1 MYRPDIVSVFRRTA
15 RRHGDRP
22 FLIDSQSS
30 VTYAQAEQLTDT
42 AAAELVDRGVSP
54 GDTVGFCAPDR
65 VSLWLGII
73 AAWKAGALPGL
84 LDAQLSADAL
94 PYFVGDVAAPVV
106 AAAVERHDVLLAAG
120 ARSVIDLEELAPAAA
135 PAARTGVSADAP
147 ADGSAT
153 SPAAGAGAS
162 ADDPAADQAAAG
174 SAPGTDPV
182 DRHGP
187 DAPLYLSYTSGTTG
201 LPKGVVLRS
210 ADVTR
215 ATSCIADRLGLRHD
229 DVLLATTPIPS
240 SFQLVAALMPAVHT
254 GAAVALVAGR
264 PVAEMWQ
271 VARDNR
277 ATVLVAYPLTLA
289 DIVNAPDAAD
299 DPPFRVALSGGSP
312 LAPRI
317 KRDYLSTLGISLLES
332 YGQSEMGGFMA
343 MGSPADGERALE
355 GWVGRPLPDR
365 SAYVA
370 GVDEPFDELPAG
382 EVGEVLVAHG
392 FFGEYRNKPDRFAD
406 TTQGGVLHTGDL
418 AVADPDGYIKVL
430 GRTNEAASAA
440 ARGGFLRELEDA
452 LYGHPAVLHA
462 AVVDRGDGEL
472 AGFYEARSGHAVTPD
487 ELIAHAGATV
497 PAALLPS
504 TMTELDAMPRT
515 FSGKADRLGLA
526 HRAAAG

>member
-94 PYFVGDVAAPVV
+94 PYFVGDVDAPVV

-120 ARSVIDLEELAPAAA
+120 ARSVIDLEELAPVAA
-135 PAARTGVSADAP
+135 PAARTGVSAD
-147 ADGSAT
+147 
-153 SPAAGAGAS
+153 
-162 ADDPAADQAAAG
+162 DPAADQAATG
-174 SAPGTDPV
+174 SASGTDPDPV

>member
-1 MYRPDIVSVFRRTA
+1 MYRPDIVSVFRRTV
-15 RRHGDRP
+15 RRHGGRP

-30 VTYAQAEQLTDT
+30 VTYAEADRLSDA
-42 AAAELVDRGVSP
+42 AAAELVDRGVAP

-94 PYFVGDVAAPVV
+94 PYFVEDVDAPVV
-106 AAAVERHDVLLAAG
+106 AAAAERHEVLLAAG
-120 ARSVIDLEELAPAAA
+120 AHSVIDLDELAL
-135 PAARTGVSADAP
+135 P
-147 ADGSAT
+147 ADRSRPG
-153 SPAAGAGAS
+153 PAPQGE
-162 ADDPAADQAAAG
+162 
-174 SAPGTDPV
+174 TV

-201 LPKGVVLRS
+201 PPKGVVLHS
-210 ADVTR
+210 ADATR
-215 ATSCIADRLGLRHD
+215 AASCIADRLGLRHN

-240 SFQLVAALMPAVHT
+240 SFQLAAALMPAVHA

-271 VARDNR
+271 VARANH

-299 DPPFRVALSGGSP
+299 DPLFRVALSGGSP

-317 KRDYLSTLGISLLES
+317 KFDYLATLGIPLLES
-332 YGQSEMGGFMA
+332 YGQSELGGFMA
-343 MGSPADGERALE
+343 MGSPTDGDRALE
-355 GWVGRPLPDR
+355 GWVGRSLPDR
-365 SAYVA
+365 LAYVA
-370 GVDEPFDELPAG
+370 STNEPFGELPAG
-382 EVGEVLVAHG
+382 EVGEVLVGHG
-392 FFGEYRNKPDRFAD
+392 FFPAYRNKPDRFAD
-406 TTQGGVLHTGDL
+406 TTRGGVLHTGDL
-418 AVADPDGYIKVL
+418 AVADPDGFIKVL
-430 GRTNEAASAA
+430 GRTGEAASAA

-452 LYGHPAVLHA
+452 LYAHPAVLHA
-462 AVVDRGDGEL
+462 AVVGRGDGEL
-472 AGFYEARSGHAVTPD
+472 AGFYETRSGHAVSPD
-487 ELIAHAGATV
+487 ALVAHAGATV
-497 PAALLPS
+497 PAALLPA

-526 HRAAAG
+526 RRATAG

>member
-1 MYRPDIVSVFRRTA
+1 MYAPDIVSVFRRTVL
-15 RRHGDRP
+15 RHGGRP
-22 FLIDSQSS
+22 FLIDSQCS
-30 VTYAQAEQLTDT
+30 VTYAQAERITD
-42 AAAELVDRGVSP
+42 AAAADLVDRGVSP

-94 PYFVGDVAAPVV
+94 PYFVQDVDAPVV
-106 AAAVERHDVLLAAG
+106 AAASERHEVLLAAG
-120 ARSVIDLEELAPAAA
+120 ARSVIDLDGLAPVADPAAA
-135 PAARTGVSADAP
+135 A
-147 ADGSAT
+147 
-153 SPAAGAGAS
+153 SP
-162 ADDPAADQAAAG
+162 P
-174 SAPGTDPV
+174 DPV

-201 LPKGVVLRS
+201 APKGVVLHS

-215 ATSCIADRLGLRHD
+215 AASCIGDRLGLRHD

-240 SFQLVAALMPAVHT
+240 SFQLVAALMPAVHA

-264 PVAEMWQ
+264 PVSEMWQ
-271 VARDNR
+271 VARDHH

-289 DIVNAPDAAD
+289 DVVNAPDAAD

-317 KRDYLSTLGISLLES
+317 KRDYLATLGIPLLES
-332 YGQSEMGGFMA
+332 YGQSELGGFMA
-343 MGSPADGERALE
+343 MGSPSDGDRALE
-355 GWVGRPLPDR
+355 GWVGRSLPDR
-365 SAYVA
+365 LAYV
-370 GVDEPFDELPAG
+370 GGLDEPFDELPAG
-382 EVGEVLVAHG
+382 EVGEVLVGHG
-392 FFGEYRNKPDRFAD
+392 FFPSYRNKPDRFAE

-418 AVADPDGYIKVL
+418 AVADPDGFIMVL
-430 GRTNEAASAA
+430 GRTGEAASAA

-452 LYGHPAVLHA
+452 LYAHPAVLHA

-472 AGFYEARSGHAVTPD
+472 AGFYEARSGHSVTPD
-487 ELIAHAGATV
+487 ELTAHAAASV
-497 PAALLPS
+497 PAALLPA
-504 TMTELDAMPRT
+504 TMTGLEAMPRT

-526 HRAAAG
+526 RRAAAG

>member
-1 MYRPDIVSVFRRTA
+1 MYRPDIVSVFRRTVQ
-15 RRHGDRP
+15 RHGDRP
-22 FLIDSQSS
+22 FLIDSESS
-30 VTYAQAEQLTDT
+30 VTYAEADRLSDA
-42 AAAELVDRGVSP
+42 AAAELVDRGVAP

-84 LDAQLSADAL
+84 LDAQLSAEAL
-94 PYFVGDVAAPVV
+94 PYFVEDVDAPVV
-106 AAAVERHDVLLAAG
+106 AAATERHAVLRAAG
-120 ARSVIDLEELAPAAA
+120 AHSVIDLDKLAP
-135 PAARTGVSADAP
+135 VADP
-147 ADGSAT
+147 
-153 SPAAGAGAS
+153 
-162 ADDPAADQAAAG
+162 PAADPPAADPPAADPPAG
-174 SAPGTDPV
+174 SAPQHPPT

-187 DAPLYLSYTSGTTG
+187 DAPLYVSYTSGTTG
-201 LPKGVVLRS
+201 PPKGVVLLS

-215 ATSCIADRLGLRHD
+215 AASCIADRLGLRHD

-271 VARDNR
+271 VARANH

-317 KRDYLSTLGISLLES
+317 KRDYLATLGIPLLES
-332 YGQSEMGGFMA
+332 YGQSELGGFMA
-343 MGSPADGERALE
+343 MGSPSDGDRALE
-355 GWVGRPLPDR
+355 GWVGRSLPDR
-365 SAYVA
+365 LAYVA
-370 GVDEPFDELPAG
+370 SPDEPFDELPAG
-382 EVGEVLVAHG
+382 EVGEVLVGHG
-392 FFGEYRNKPDRFAD
+392 FFPAYRNKPDRFAD
-406 TTQGGVLHTGDL
+406 TTRGGVLHTGDL
-418 AVADPDGYIKVL
+418 AVADPDGFIKVL
-430 GRTNEAASAA
+430 GRTGEAASAA

-452 LYGHPAVLHA
+452 LYDHPAVLHA

-472 AGFYEARSGHAVTPD
+472 AGFYETRSGHAVSP
-487 ELIAHAGATV
+487 EALIARTGAAV
-497 PAALLPS
+497 PASLLPA
-504 TMTELDAMPRT
+504 TMTELDVMPRT

-526 HRAAAG
+526 RRAAEAG

>member
-15 RRHGDRP
+15 RRHGGRP
-22 FLIDSQSS
+22 FLIDSQAS
-30 VTYAQAEQLTDT
+30 VTYAQAEQLTDV

-94 PYFVGDVAAPVV
+94 PYFVGDVDAPVV

-120 ARSVIDLEELAPAAA
+120 ARSVIDLDDLVP
-135 PAARTGVSADAP
+135 V
-147 ADGSAT
+147 
-153 SPAAGAGAS
+153 PAAGLAS
-162 ADDPAADQAAAG
+162 GSPVPAAGQASGSPVLAAG
-174 SAPGTDPV
+174 QASGSPDPV

-370 GVDEPFDELPAG
+370 GVDQPFDELPAG
-382 EVGEVLVAHG
+382 QIGEVLVAHG

-526 HRAAAG
+526 HRAATT

>member
-15 RRHGDRP
+15 RRHGERP
-22 FLIDSQSS
+22 FLIDSLSS
-30 VTYAQAEQLTDT
+30 VTYAEAERITDA
-42 AAAELVDRGVSP
+42 AAAELVARGVSP
-54 GDTVGFCAPDR
+54 GDTVGFCAPDQ

-73 AAWKAGALPGL
+73 GAWKAGALPAL

-94 PYFVGDVAAPVV
+94 PYFVEDVDAPVV
-106 AAAVERHDVLLAAG
+106 AAAVERHEVLAAAG
-120 ARSVIDLEELAPAAA
+120 ARSVIDLNDLAPVDAATA
-135 PAARTGVSADAP
+135 PTQ
-147 ADGSAT
+147 
-153 SPAAGAGAS
+153 
-162 ADDPAADQAAAG
+162 DP
-174 SAPGTDPV
+174 DPV

-201 LPKGVVLRS
+201 LPKGVVLHS

-215 ATSCIADRLGLRHD
+215 ATSCIADRLGLCHD

-240 SFQLVAALMPAVHT
+240 SCQLVAALMPAVHT

-271 VARDNR
+271 VARANR

-370 GVDEPFDELPAG
+370 GLDEPFDELPAG
-382 EVGEVLVAHG
+382 QVGEVLVGHG
-392 FFGEYRNKPDRFAD
+392 FFPEYRNKPDRFAD

-418 AVADPDGYIKVL
+418 AVADPDGYMMVL

-440 ARGGFLRELEDA
+440 ARGGFLRQLEDA
-452 LYGHPAVLHA
+452 LYSHPAVLHA

-472 AGFYEARSGHAVTPD
+472 AGFYETRSGQAVTPED
-487 ELIAHAGATV
+487 LIAHAGATV
-497 PAALLPS
+497 PAALLPA
-504 TMTELDAMPRT
+504 TMTELEAMPRT

-526 HRAAAG
+526 HRAAGAG

>member
-1 MYRPDIVSVFRRTA
+1 MYRPDIVSVFRRTV
-15 RRHGDRP
+15 RRHGGRP

-30 VTYAQAEQLTDT
+30 VTYAEADRLSDA
-42 AAAELVDRGVSP
+42 AAAELVERGVAP

-94 PYFVGDVAAPVV
+94 PYFVEDVDAPVV
-106 AAAVERHDVLLAAG
+106 AAAAERHEVLLAAG
-120 ARSVIDLEELAPAAA
+120 AHSVIDLDELAL
-135 PAARTGVSADAP
+135 P
-147 ADGSAT
+147 ADRSRPG
-153 SPAAGAGAS
+153 PAPQGE
-162 ADDPAADQAAAG
+162 
-174 SAPGTDPV
+174 TV

-201 LPKGVVLRS
+201 PPKGVVLHS
-210 ADVTR
+210 ADATR
-215 ATSCIADRLGLRHD
+215 AASCIADRLGLRHN

-240 SFQLVAALMPAVHT
+240 SFQLAAALMPAVHA

-271 VARDNR
+271 VARANH

-299 DPPFRVALSGGSP
+299 DPLFRVALSGGSP

-317 KRDYLSTLGISLLES
+317 KFDYLATLGIPLLES
-332 YGQSEMGGFMA
+332 YGQSELGGFMA
-343 MGSPADGERALE
+343 MGSPTDGDRALE
-355 GWVGRPLPDR
+355 GWVGRSLPDR
-365 SAYVA
+365 LAYVA
-370 GVDEPFDELPAG
+370 STDEPFGELPAG
-382 EVGEVLVAHG
+382 EVGEVLVGHG
-392 FFGEYRNKPDRFAD
+392 FFPAYRNKPDRFAD
-406 TTQGGVLHTGDL
+406 TTRGGVLHTGDL
-418 AVADPDGYIKVL
+418 AVADPDGFIKVL
-430 GRTNEAASAA
+430 GRTGEAASAA

-452 LYGHPAVLHA
+452 LYAHPAVLHA
-462 AVVDRGDGEL
+462 AVVGRGDGEL
-472 AGFYEARSGHAVTPD
+472 AGFYETRSGHAVSPD
-487 ELIAHAGATV
+487 ALVAHAGAAV
-497 PAALLPS
+497 PAALLPA

-526 HRAAAG
+526 RRATVG

>member
-1 MYRPDIVSVFRRTA
+1 MYRPDIVSVFRRTV
-15 RRHGDRP
+15 RRHGGRP

-30 VTYAQAEQLTDT
+30 VTYAEADRLSDA
-42 AAAELVDRGVSP
+42 AAAELVDRGVAP

-94 PYFVGDVAAPVV
+94 PYFVEDVDAPVV
-106 AAAVERHDVLLAAG
+106 AAAAERHEVLLAAG
-120 ARSVIDLEELAPAAA
+120 AHSVIDLDELAL
-135 PAARTGVSADAP
+135 P
-147 ADGSAT
+147 ADRSRPG
-153 SPAAGAGAS
+153 PAPQGE
-162 ADDPAADQAAAG
+162 
-174 SAPGTDPV
+174 TV

-201 LPKGVVLRS
+201 PPKGVVLHS
-210 ADVTR
+210 ADATR
-215 ATSCIADRLGLRHD
+215 AASCIADRLGLRHN

-240 SFQLVAALMPAVHT
+240 SFQLAAALMPAVHA

-271 VARDNR
+271 VARANH

-299 DPPFRVALSGGSP
+299 DPLFRVALSGGSP

-317 KRDYLSTLGISLLES
+317 KFDYLATLGIPLLES
-332 YGQSEMGGFMA
+332 YGQSELGGFMA
-343 MGSPADGERALE
+343 MGSPTDGDRALE
-355 GWVGRPLPDR
+355 GWVGRSLPDR
-365 SAYVA
+365 LAYVA
-370 GVDEPFDELPAG
+370 STDEPFGELPAG
-382 EVGEVLVAHG
+382 EVGEVLVGHG
-392 FFGEYRNKPDRFAD
+392 FFPAYRNKPDRFAD
-406 TTQGGVLHTGDL
+406 TTRGGVLHTGDL
-418 AVADPDGYIKVL
+418 AVADPDGFIKVL
-430 GRTNEAASAA
+430 GRTGEAASAA

-452 LYGHPAVLHA
+452 LYAHPAVLHA
-462 AVVDRGDGEL
+462 AVVGRGDGEL
-472 AGFYEARSGHAVTPD
+472 AGFYETRSGHAVSPD
-487 ELIAHAGATV
+487 ALVAHAGAAV
-497 PAALLPS
+497 PAALLPA

-526 HRAAAG
+526 RRATVG

>member
-1 MYRPDIVSVFRRTA
+1 MYQPDIVSVFRRTV

-94 PYFVGDVAAPVV
+94 PYFVDDVDAPVV

-120 ARSVIDLEELAPAAA
+120 ARSVIDLEELAPATA
-135 PAARTGVSADAP
+135 PAARAGVSADGA
-147 ADGSAT
+147 AATGSASGT
-153 SPAAGAGAS
+153 
-162 ADDPAADQAAAG
+162 DP
-174 SAPGTDPV
+174 DPV

-392 FFGEYRNKPDRFAD
+392 FFPEYRNKPDRFAD

-418 AVADPDGYIKVL
+418 AVADSDGYIMVL

-452 LYGHPAVLHA
+452 LYSHPAVLHA

>member
-1 MYRPDIVSVFRRTA
+1 MYRPDIVSVFRRTV
-15 RRHGDRP
+15 RRHGGCP

-30 VTYAQAEQLTDT
+30 VTYAEADRLSDA
-42 AAAELVDRGVSP
+42 AAAELVDRGVAP

-94 PYFVGDVAAPVV
+94 PYFVEDVDAPVV
-106 AAAVERHDVLLAAG
+106 AAAAERHDVLLAAG
-120 ARSVIDLEELAPAAA
+120 AHSVIDLDELAL
-135 PAARTGVSADAP
+135 P
-147 ADGSAT
+147 ADRSRPG
-153 SPAAGAGAS
+153 PAPQGE
-162 ADDPAADQAAAG
+162 
-174 SAPGTDPV
+174 PV

-201 LPKGVVLRS
+201 PPKGVVLHS

-215 ATSCIADRLGLRHD
+215 AASCIADRLGLRHN

-240 SFQLVAALMPAVHT
+240 SFQLVAALMPAVHA

-271 VARDNR
+271 VARANH

-299 DPPFRVALSGGSP
+299 DPLFRVALSGGSP

-317 KRDYLSTLGISLLES
+317 KFDYLATLGIPLLES
-332 YGQSEMGGFMA
+332 YGQSELGGFMA
-343 MGSPADGERALE
+343 MGSPTDGDRALE
-355 GWVGRPLPDR
+355 GWVGRSLPDR
-365 SAYVA
+365 LAYVA
-370 GVDEPFDELPAG
+370 SPDEPFGELPAG
-382 EVGEVLVAHG
+382 EVGEVLVGHG
-392 FFGEYRNKPDRFAD
+392 FFPAYRNKPDRFAD
-406 TTQGGVLHTGDL
+406 TTRGGVLHTGDL
-418 AVADPDGYIKVL
+418 AVADSDGFIKVL
-430 GRTNEAASAA
+430 GRTGEAASAA

-452 LYGHPAVLHA
+452 LYAHPAVLHA

-472 AGFYEARSGHAVTPD
+472 AGFYETRSGHTVSPD
-487 ELIAHAGATV
+487 ALVAHAGAIV
-497 PAALLPS
+497 PAALLPA

-515 FSGKADRLGLA
+515 FSGKADRLGLSR
-526 HRAAAG
+526 RATAG

>member
-1 MYRPDIVSVFRRTA
+1 MYRPDIISVFRRTV

-54 GDTVGFCAPDR
+54 GDTVGFCAPDC

-94 PYFVGDVAAPVV
+94 PYFVEDVDAPVV

-120 ARSVIDLEELAPAAA
+120 ARSVIDLDDLAPAAT
-135 PAARTGVSADAP
+135 PA
-147 ADGSAT
+147 GSAGPTT

-162 ADDPAADQAAAG
+162 ADGPAADQAATG
-174 SAPGTDPV
+174 SALGTAPDPV

-382 EVGEVLVAHG
+382 EVGEVLVGHG
-392 FFGEYRNKPDRFAD
+392 FFPEYRNKPDRFAD

-418 AVADPDGYIKVL
+418 AVADADGYIKVL

-440 ARGGFLRELEDA
+440 AGGGFLRELADA

>member
-1 MYRPDIVSVFRRTA
+1 MYRPDIVSVFRRTV
-15 RRHGDRP
+15 RRHGGRP

-30 VTYAQAEQLTDT
+30 VTYAEADRLSDA
-42 AAAELVDRGVSP
+42 AAAELVDRGVAP

-94 PYFVGDVAAPVV
+94 PYFVEDVDAPVV
-106 AAAVERHDVLLAAG
+106 AAAAERHEVLLAAG
-120 ARSVIDLEELAPAAA
+120 AHSVIDLDELAL
-135 PAARTGVSADAP
+135 P
-147 ADGSAT
+147 ADRSRPG
-153 SPAAGAGAS
+153 PAPQGE
-162 ADDPAADQAAAG
+162 
-174 SAPGTDPV
+174 TV

-201 LPKGVVLRS
+201 PPKGVVLHS
-210 ADVTR
+210 ADATR
-215 ATSCIADRLGLRHD
+215 AASCIADRLGLRHN

-240 SFQLVAALMPAVHT
+240 SFQLAAALMPAVHA

-271 VARDNR
+271 VARANH

-299 DPPFRVALSGGSP
+299 DPLFRVALSGGSP

-317 KRDYLSTLGISLLES
+317 KFDYLATLGIPLLES
-332 YGQSEMGGFMA
+332 YGQSELGGFMA
-343 MGSPADGERALE
+343 MGSPTDGDRALE
-355 GWVGRPLPDR
+355 GWVGRSLPDR
-365 SAYVA
+365 LAYVA
-370 GVDEPFDELPAG
+370 STDEPFGELPAG
-382 EVGEVLVAHG
+382 EVGEVLVGHG
-392 FFGEYRNKPDRFAD
+392 FFPAYRNKPDRFAD
-406 TTQGGVLHTGDL
+406 TTRGGVLHTGDL
-418 AVADPDGYIKVL
+418 AVADPDGFIKVL
-430 GRTNEAASAA
+430 GRTGEAASAA

-452 LYGHPAVLHA
+452 LYAHPAVLHA
-462 AVVDRGDGEL
+462 AVVGRGDGEL
-472 AGFYEARSGHAVTPD
+472 AGFYETRSGHAVSPD
-487 ELIAHAGATV
+487 ALVAHAGAAV
-497 PAALLPS
+497 PAALLPA

-526 HRAAAG
+526 RRATAG

>member
-1 MYRPDIVSVFRRTA
+1 MYRPDIVSVFRRTV
-15 RRHGDRP
+15 RRHGGRP

-30 VTYAQAEQLTDT
+30 VTYAEADRLSDA
-42 AAAELVDRGVSP
+42 AAAELVDRGVAP

-94 PYFVGDVAAPVV
+94 PYFVDDVDAPVV
-106 AAAVERHDVLLAAG
+106 AAAAERHEVLLAAG
-120 ARSVIDLEELAPAAA
+120 AHSVIDLDELALL
-135 PAARTGVSADAP
+135 
-147 ADGSAT
+147 
-153 SPAAGAGAS
+153 AAGAHSVIDLDELALP
-162 ADDPAADQAAAG
+162 ADRSRPGPAPQG
-174 SAPGTDPV
+174 EPV

-201 LPKGVVLRS
+201 PPKGVVLHS

-215 ATSCIADRLGLRHD
+215 AASCIADRLGLRHN

-240 SFQLVAALMPAVHT
+240 SFQLVAALMPAVHA

-271 VARDNR
+271 VARANH

-299 DPPFRVALSGGSP
+299 DPLFRVALSGGSP

-317 KRDYLSTLGISLLES
+317 KFDYLATLGIPLLES
-332 YGQSEMGGFMA
+332 YGQSELGGFMA
-343 MGSPADGERALE
+343 MGSPTDGDRALE
-355 GWVGRPLPDR
+355 GWVGRSLPDR
-365 SAYVA
+365 LAYVA
-370 GVDEPFDELPAG
+370 SPDEPFGELPAG
-382 EVGEVLVAHG
+382 EVGEVLVGHG
-392 FFGEYRNKPDRFAD
+392 FFPAYRNKLDRFAD
-406 TTQGGVLHTGDL
+406 TTRGGVLHTGDL
-418 AVADPDGYIKVL
+418 AVADSDGFIKVL
-430 GRTNEAASAA
+430 GRTGEAASAA

-452 LYGHPAVLHA
+452 LYAHPAVLHA

-472 AGFYEARSGHAVTPD
+472 AGFYETRSGHAVSPD
-487 ELIAHAGATV
+487 ALVAHAGAIV
-497 PAALLPS
+497 PAALLPA

-515 FSGKADRLGLA
+515 FSGKADRLGLSR
-526 HRAAAG
+526 RATAG

>member
-22 FLIDSQSS
+22 FLIDSRSS
-30 VTYAQAEQLTDT
+30 VTYAQAEQLTD
-42 AAAELVDRGVSP
+42 AAAVELIDRGVSP
-54 GDTVGFCAPDR
+54 GATVGFCAPDC

-94 PYFVGDVAAPVV
+94 PYFVGDVDAPVV
-106 AAAVERHDVLLAAG
+106 AAVAERHDVLLAAG
-120 ARSVIDLEELAPAAA
+120 ARSVIDLDELAPVPVAGQA
-135 PAARTGVSADAP
+135 TGH
-147 ADGSAT
+147 
-153 SPAAGAGAS
+153 
-162 ADDPAADQAAAG
+162 AAAG
-174 SAPGTDPV
+174 QAPATGQAPAQAFAASPV

-289 DIVNAPDAAD
+289 DIVNAADAAD

-365 SAYVA
+365 AAYVA

-392 FFGEYRNKPDRFAD
+392 FFGEYRNKPDRFAG

-418 AVADPDGYIKVL
+418 AVADPDGHIMVL

-472 AGFYEARSGHAVTPD
+472 AGFYEVRSGHAVTPD
-487 ELIAHAGATV
+487 ELVAHAGATV

>member
-15 RRHGDRP
+15 QRHGERP

-30 VTYAQAEQLTDT
+30 VTYSEADRLSDT
-42 AAAELVDRGVSP
+42 AAAELASRGVAA

-84 LDAQLSADAL
+84 LDAQLSVEAL
-94 PYFVGDVAAPVV
+94 PYFVEDVGAPVV
-106 AAAVERHDVLLAAG
+106 AAAPERHEVLLAAG
-120 ARSVIDLEELAPAAA
+120 AQSVIDLDELVQPAAA
-135 PAARTGVSADAP
+135 PAAPAAPAADAP
-147 ADGSAT
+147 A
-153 SPAAGAGAS
+153 AAVP
-162 ADDPAADQAAAG
+162 DN
-174 SAPGTDPV
+174 
-182 DRHGP
+182 HGP

-201 LPKGVVLRS
+201 APKGVVLHS

-215 ATSCIADRLGLRHD
+215 AASCIADRLGLRHD

-271 VARDNR
+271 VAR
-277 ATVLVAYPLTLA
+277 ATCASVLVAYPLTLA

-299 DPPFRVALSGGSP
+299 DPPFKVALSGGSP

-317 KRDYLSTLGISLLES
+317 KQDYLRVLGIPLLES
-332 YGQSEMGGFMA
+332 YGQSELGGFMA
-343 MGSPADGERALE
+343 MGHPADGDLALE
-355 GWVGRPLPDR
+355 GWVGRSPPDR
-365 SAYVA
+365 LAYVA
-370 GVDEPFDELPAG
+370 SPEEPFEELPAG
-382 EVGEVLVAHG
+382 EVGEVVVGHG
-392 FFGEYRNKPDRFAD
+392 FFPEYRNKPDKFAD
-406 TTQGGVLHTGDL
+406 TTRGGVLHTGDL

-430 GRTNEAASAA
+430 GRTGEAASAA
-440 ARGGFLRELEDA
+440 ARGGFLRELEDS
-452 LYGHPAVLHA
+452 LYAHPAVLHA

-472 AGFYEARSGHAVTPD
+472 AGFYESRAGQ
-487 ELIAHAGATV
+487 ELSPEDLLAHAAATV
-497 PAALLPS
+497 PAALLPA

-526 HRAAAG
+526 NRAAATA

>member
-1 MYRPDIVSVFRRTA
+1 MYRPDIVSVFRRTVQ
-15 RRHGDRP
+15 RHGERL

-30 VTYAQAEQLTDT
+30 VTYAEAERLSDA
-42 AAAELVDRGVSP
+42 AAAELAARGVAP
-54 GDTVGFCAPDR
+54 GDTVGFCASDR

-94 PYFVGDVAAPVV
+94 PYFVDDVDAPVV
-106 AAAVERHDVLLAAG
+106 AAAAERRDVLLAAG
-120 ARSVIDLEELAPAAA
+120 ARSVIDLDELVQPAA
-135 PAARTGVSADAP
+135 PAQSGPAP
-147 ADGSAT
+147 AQSGPDR
-153 SPAAGAGAS
+153 PAP
-162 ADDPAADQAAAG
+162 DL
-174 SAPGTDPV
+174 
-182 DRHGP
+182 HGP
-187 DAPLYLSYTSGTTG
+187 EAPLYLSYTSGTTG
-201 LPKGVVLRS
+201 PPKGVVLHS

-215 ATSCIADRLGLRHD
+215 AASCIADRLGLRHD

-271 VARDNR
+271 VARASR
-277 ATVLVAYPLTLA
+277 STVLVAYPLTLA
-289 DIVNAPDAAD
+289 DIVNAGDAAD

-317 KRDYLSTLGISLLES
+317 KRDYLDTFGIALLES
-332 YGQSEMGGFMA
+332 YGQSELGGFMA
-343 MGSPADGERALE
+343 MGSRDDGDRALE
-355 GWVGRPLPDR
+355 GWVGRSLPDR
-365 SAYVA
+365 LAYVA
-370 GVDEPFDELPAG
+370 SPDEPFDELPAG
-382 EVGEVLVAHG
+382 QVGEVLIGHS

-406 TTQGGVLHTGDL
+406 TTRGGVLHTGDL
-418 AVADPDGYIKVL
+418 AVADPDGYIKVM
-430 GRTNEAASAA
+430 GRTGEAVSAA

-452 LYGHPAVLHA
+452 LYSHPAVLHA

-472 AGFYEARSGHAVTPD
+472 AGFYESRAGYAVSAD
-487 ELIAHAGATV
+487 DLLAHAAATV
-497 PAALLPS
+497 PAALLPA

-526 HRAAAG
+526 RRAAVAG

>member
-1 MYRPDIVSVFRRTA
+1 M
-15 RRHGDRP
+15 
-22 FLIDSQSS
+22 
-30 VTYAQAEQLTDT
+30 
-42 AAAELVDRGVSP
+42 
-54 GDTVGFCAPDR
+54 
-65 VSLWLGII
+65 
-73 AAWKAGALPGL
+73 
-84 LDAQLSADAL
+84 
-94 PYFVGDVAAPVV
+94 
-106 AAAVERHDVLLAAG
+106 
-120 ARSVIDLEELAPAAA
+120 IDLEELAPAAA
-135 PAARTGVSADAP
+135 PAARTGTDL
-147 ADGSAT
+147 
-153 SPAAGAGAS
+153 
-162 ADDPAADQAAAG
+162 
-174 SAPGTDPV
+174 DPV

-392 FFGEYRNKPDRFAD
+392 FFPEYRNKPDRFAD
-406 TTQGGVLHTGDL
+406 ATQGGVLHTGDL

-526 HRAAAG
+526 HRAAAAS

>member
-1 MYRPDIVSVFRRTA
+1 MAEWGVRRGSFRVMYRPDIISVFRRTA

-42 AAAELVDRGVSP
+42 AAAELIDRGVSP
-54 GDTVGFCAPDR
+54 GDTVGFCAPDC

-94 PYFVGDVAAPVV
+94 PYFVGDVDAPVV
-106 AAAVERHDVLLAAG
+106 AAAVERHDVLRAAG
-120 ARSVIDLEELAPAAA
+120 ARSVIDLDELAPATATAAA
-135 PAARTGVSADAP
+135 PA
-147 ADGSAT
+147 
-153 SPAAGAGAS
+153 
-162 ADDPAADQAAAG
+162 
-174 SAPGTDPV
+174 DPV

-264 PVAEMWQ
+264 PVTEMWQ

-365 SAYVA
+365 SSYVA
-370 GVDEPFDELPAG
+370 SVDEPFDELPAG

-392 FFGEYRNKPDRFAD
+392 FFPEYRNKPDRFAD

-418 AVADPDGYIKVL
+418 AVADADGYIMVL

-452 LYGHPAVLHA
+452 LYSHPAVLHA

-487 ELIAHAGATV
+487 ELVAHAGATV

-526 HRAAAG
+526 NRAATDG

>member
-1 MYRPDIVSVFRRTA
+1 MYSPDIVSVFRRTA
-15 RRHGDRP
+15 RRHGERP

-30 VTYAQAEQLTDT
+30 VTYAQAERITDAT
-42 AAAELVDRGVSP
+42 AAELVARGVSP
-54 GDTVGFCAPDR
+54 GDTVGFCAPDG
-65 VSLWLGII
+65 VSLWLGIVG
-73 AAWKAGALPGL
+73 AWKAGALPGL

-94 PYFVGDVAAPVV
+94 PYFVEDVNAPVV
-106 AAAVERHDVLLAAG
+106 AAATERHEVLAAAG
-120 ARSVIDLEELAPAAA
+120 AHSVIDLNDLAPVTA
-135 PAARTGVSADAP
+135 PATA
-147 ADGSAT
+147 
-153 SPAAGAGAS
+153 
-162 ADDPAADQAAAG
+162 
-174 SAPGTDPV
+174 TDPV

-215 ATSCIADRLGLRHD
+215 ATACIADRLGLGHD

-271 VARDNR
+271 VARDHR

-365 SAYVA
+365 SSYVA
-370 GVDEPFDELPAG
+370 GLDEPFDELPAG
-382 EVGEVLVAHG
+382 EVGEVLVGHG
-392 FFGEYRNKPDRFAD
+392 FFPEYRNKPDRFAA

-430 GRTNEAASAA
+430 GRTGEAASAA

-487 ELIAHAGATV
+487 DLIAHAGATV
-497 PAALLPS
+497 PAALLPA
-504 TMTELDAMPRT
+504 TMTELEAMPRT

-526 HRAAAG
+526 HRAADAG

>member
-1 MYRPDIVSVFRRTA
+1 MYRPDIVSVFRRTV

-30 VTYAQAEQLTDT
+30 VTYAQAEQITDT

-54 GDTVGFCAPDR
+54 GDTVGFCAPDC

-94 PYFVGDVAAPVV
+94 PYFVEDVDAPVV
-106 AAAVERHDVLLAAG
+106 AAVVERHDVLLAAG

-135 PAARTGVSADAP
+135 PAAPDAQAGSDLT
-147 ADGSAT
+147 ADG
-153 SPAAGAGAS
+153 PAATGS
-162 ADDPAADQAAAG
+162 VPTQA
-174 SAPGTDPV
+174 PPV

-271 VARDNR
+271 VARHNR
-277 ATVLVAYPLTLA
+277 ASVLVAYPLTLA

-365 SAYVA
+365 AAYVA
-370 GVDEPFDELPAG
+370 GVAEPFDELPAG

-392 FFGEYRNKPDRFAD
+392 FFPEYRNKPDRFAD

-418 AVADPDGYIKVL
+418 AVADPDGYIMVL

-472 AGFYEARSGHAVTPD
+472 AGFYEARAGHAVTPD
-487 ELIAHAGATV
+487 ELIAHAGAAV

>member
-1 MYRPDIVSVFRRTA
+1 MYRPDIVSVFRRTVQ
-15 RRHGDRP
+15 RHGERP

-30 VTYAQAEQLTDT
+30 VTYAEADRLSDAT
-42 AAAELVDRGVSP
+42 AAELADRGVAP
-54 GDTVGFCAPDR
+54 GDTVGFCAPDQ

-94 PYFVGDVAAPVV
+94 PYFVGDVDAPVV
-106 AAAVERHDVLLAAG
+106 AAAAERHEDLLAAG
-120 ARSVIDLEELAPAAA
+120 ARSVIDLDTL
-135 PAARTGVSADAP
+135 
-147 ADGSAT
+147 GSAGT
-153 SPAAGAGAS
+153 GAAT
-162 ADDPAADQAAAG
+162 P
-174 SAPGTDPV
+174 

-201 LPKGVVLRS
+201 APKGVVLRS

-215 ATSCIADRLGLRHD
+215 AASCIADRLGLRHD

-271 VARDNR
+271 VARAHH

-299 DPPFRVALSGGSP
+299 DPLFRVALSGGSP

-317 KRDYLSTLGISLLES
+317 KRDYLATLGIPLLES
-332 YGQSEMGGFMA
+332 YGQSELGGFMA
-343 MGSPADGERALE
+343 MGSPSDGDRALE
-355 GWVGRPLPDR
+355 GWVGRSLPDR
-365 SAYVA
+365 LAYVA
-370 GVDEPFDELPAG
+370 STDEPFDELPAG
-382 EVGEVLVAHG
+382 EVGEVLVGHG
-392 FFGEYRNKPDRFAD
+392 FFPAYRNKPDRFAD

-418 AVADPDGYIKVL
+418 AVADPDGYIMVL
-430 GRTNEAASAA
+430 GRTGEAASAA

-452 LYGHPAVLHA
+452 LYSHPAVLHA

-472 AGFYEARSGHAVTPD
+472 AGFYESRSGHAVSSD
-487 ELIAHAGATV
+487 ALVAHAGAAV
-497 PAALLPS
+497 PADLLPA
-504 TMTELDAMPRT
+504 TMTELDVMPRT

-526 HRAAAG
+526 RRAAAG

>member
-15 RRHGDRP
+15 RRHGERP

-30 VTYAQAEQLTDT
+30 VTYAEAERITDAT
-42 AAAELVDRGVSP
+42 AAELVARGVSP
-54 GDTVGFCAPDR
+54 GDTVGFCAPDQ

-73 AAWKAGALPGL
+73 GAWKAGALPAL

-94 PYFVGDVAAPVV
+94 PYFVEDVDAPVV
-106 AAAVERHDVLLAAG
+106 AAAVERHEVLAAAG
-120 ARSVIDLEELAPAAA
+120 ARSVIDLNELAPATAPPATA
-135 PAARTGVSADAP
+135 PAVTAPPATAP
-147 ADGSAT
+147 A
-153 SPAAGAGAS
+153 
-162 ADDPAADQAAAG
+162 QA
-174 SAPGTDPV
+174 PDPV
-182 DRHGP
+182 DLHGP

-201 LPKGVVLRS
+201 LPKGVVLHS

-229 DVLLATTPIPS
+229 DVLLASTPIPS
-240 SFQLVAALMPAVHT
+240 SFQLVAALMPTVHT

-289 DIVNAPDAAD
+289 DIVNASDAAD

-370 GVDEPFDELPAG
+370 GLDEPFDELPAG
-382 EVGEVLVAHG
+382 QVGEVLVGHG
-392 FFGEYRNKPDRFAD
+392 FFPEYRNKPDRFAD

-440 ARGGFLRELEDA
+440 ARGGFLRELEDS
-452 LYGHPAVLHA
+452 LYSHPAVLHA

-472 AGFYEARSGHAVTPD
+472 AGFYESRSGQAVTPED
-487 ELIAHAGATV
+487 LIAHAGATV
-497 PAALLPS
+497 PAALLPA
-504 TMTELDAMPRT
+504 TMTELEAMPRT

-526 HRAAAG
+526 HRAADTG